1 MKDIIPKDT
10 RYVPLVQQKSCCVAA
25 SISIV
30 MNKLGI
36 PLISQELLGYHLG
49 LTIADEFKY
58 LFWSPRTGE
67 KPPAGYGCRVVPM
80 EKYNPNAEFK
90 KLGIPLEMT
99 IHHID
104 EFKVKDEFVEF
115 VQKFTKQ
122 NEDILVAFHNGVLS
136 GVEDK
141 GGHICVMD
149 RIYPDRNIIRL
160 IDPSPTQPKWREVD
174 VDILIKAMKAHPS
187 NNGGF
192 WELNKTR

>member
-1 MKDIIPKDT
+1 
-10 RYVPLVQQKSCCVAA
+10 
-25 SISIV
+25 
-30 MNKLGI
+30 
-36 PLISQELLGYHLG
+36 
-49 LTIADEFKY
+49 
-58 LFWSPRTGE
+58 
-67 KPPAGYGCRVVPM
+67 M

-90 KLGIPLEMT
+90 KLDIPLEMT

-122 NEDILVAFHNGVLS
+122 NEDILVAFHNGILS
-136 GVEDK
+136 GAEGK
-141 GGHICVMD
+141 GGHICVVD

-174 VDILIKAMKAHPS
+174 VDILIKAMKVHPS